1 MVSTV
6 SAFSKE
12 TSALSAFPK
21 ETMLLEL
28 DGESVGEAEGRNL
41 VAAMFG

>member
-12 TSALSAFPK
+12 MSTLSAFPK

-28 DGESVGEAEGRNL
+28 DGESVGEAEGINV
-41 VAAMFG
+41 VAEMFG